1 MRVKTNAEDTGARG
15 PWLPQKSR
23 SQHDCRGDRSEASPV
38 LTITT
43 PMQASLHREL
53 LPLGMSQELSVP
65 ALSWS
70 SNAGLLQGVPV
81 S

>member
-1 MRVKTNAEDTGARG
+1 
-15 PWLPQKSR
+15 
-23 SQHDCRGDRSEASPV
+23 V

-53 LPLGMSQELSVP
+53 LPLGMSQELSAP